1 MDNQIYQSI
10 KYGTNIIPEEE
21 YIDTLI
27 TISDVA
33 SEMVV
38 KTLGPFGKTT
48 MLNDGTFTYPTKDG
62 WSVLKTLMFQDP
74 VFNVLFQV
82 LRQIS
87 FDMVSKVGDGTTGAF
102 VASNIFLHE
111 VLNFLKNHQDVRQA
125 DMISAIKQVGDVLI
139 KKIESS
145 ESVKT
150 IDTEGD
156 FSDIYKIAHV
166 SSNRND
172 RISEII
178 QKIYQE
184 TKNPNIYVSMDPC
197 ESIDYEIQIGY
208 KFDCKPI
215 MQKLYRNTDD
225 GTFYEN
231 NPCSCLIFDHNVN
244 YQEHSQIIGTASSLR
259 PNETVFIFA
268 PHFDDV
274 ISNVL
279 GSAIESFVQ
288 QGKVPNI
295 MMIQVPLTNNLSRS
309 LLSDMILLTN
319 AQVFDYGKVRAFNA
333 MVHNQTHKEK
343 IEDDLLNV
351 AQYHFET
358 TQDLVAS
365 CMGKTRKIVVGR
377 DYVLLKD
384 YESVVNQQVY
394 QNTIKELEEEYL
406 EAKNKADKSSTNLY
420 KDYMNA
426 HMHYTR
432 LLGKL
437 GAIKVGGASD
447 LEKKYMKDVV
457 DDSVLA
463 CKSAF
468 TYGYTRGM
476 NMTILSELYDMKQ
489 SGYSYTEPSLS
500 FLSESVVDIFYN
512 TYKRL
517 SEMVMENE
525 VPMDTVR
532 GVKNPESY
540 EAEKLSGYDII
551 DRCIKYKWVYDIVSR
566 RFYTDEDPIIVNS
579 VKSDTESI
587 KAIISILTT
596 IITSNQF
603 LTINRNYDRTTGMK
617 QRRETAVKN
626 KAEDYSYIASEVC
639 EAIVKK
645 LPGSILS
652 NFLPK

>member
-1 MDNQIYQSI
+1 MDSQIYQSI

-48 MLNDGTFTYPTKDG
+48 MLNDGSFTYPTKDG

-74 VFNVLFQV
+74 VFNVLYQV

-111 VLNFLKNHQDVRQA
+111 VLDFLKERPDVRQA
-125 DMISAIKQVGDVLI
+125 DMIAAIKQVGDALI
-139 KKIESS
+139 NKITTS
-145 ESVKT
+145 KFIKM
-150 IDTEGD
+150 IDTDGD

-172 RISEII
+172 RIAEII

-208 KFDCKPI
+208 KFDCNPI

-225 GTFYEN
+225 GTYYEN

-244 YQEHSQIIGTASSLR
+244 YQEHAKIIGTASSLK

-279 GSAIESFVQ
+279 GSTIETFTQ

-295 MMIQVPLTNNLSRS
+295 MMIQVPLSNNLARS
-309 LLSDMILLTN
+309 FLSDMILLTN

-358 TQDLVAS
+358 TQDLVSA

-377 DYVLLKD
+377 NYVLLKD
-384 YESVVNQQVY
+384 YESVVNQSVY
-394 QNTIKELEEEYL
+394 QNTLKDLEEEYIA
-406 EAKNKADKSSTNLY
+406 AKNKADKSSTNLY

-437 GAIKVGGASD
+437 GAIKVGGSSE

-463 CKSAF
+463 CRSAF

-476 NMTILSELYDMKQ
+476 NMTILSVLKEMKLADTF
-489 SGYSYTEPSLS
+489 YTEKRLHSLS
-500 FLSESVVDIFYN
+500 YPVIDIFYN
-512 TYKRL
+512 TYWQLSKLVMQNEIDLGIKR
-517 SEMVMENE
+517 
-525 VPMDTVR
+525 PVR
-532 GVKNPESY
+532 EPKSKGSIQIT
-540 EAEKLSGYDII
+540 GYDII
-551 DRCIKYKWVYDIVSR
+551 DRCINEDMVYDIVSR
-566 RFYTDEDPIIVNS
+566 RFYTDDDPMIVNS

-603 LTINRNYDRTTGMK
+603 LTINRNYDRTTGMQ

-626 KAEDYSYIASEVC
+626 KAEDYAYIASEICDAV
-639 EAIVKK
+639 VKK
-645 LPGSILS
+645 LPASILS
-652 NFLPK
+652 NIIPK